1 MMRAE
6 VSKGDEVLKTK
17 EDLLLWLNQMV
28 PENLTFLDQSGAA
41 YLPEIRELE
50 AILRPLWAILPAYF
64 SGVELSDK
72 ERFFIEE
79 LKKRVE
85 SGDLPKI
92 TTKNR
97 QIAVELG
104 VIAYALGTYRERFLG
119 LFTPQGQQRFVT
131 WLNTINGIEFP
142 AGNWYFFLVLVN
154 AALKRNNLAYSESRL
169 QDALTQIESFYKG
182 NNWYTDGPNSQSDY
196 YIAFAFHFYGMLYA
210 SFCDDKP
217 AQVFKQRA
225 LGFAHDFQYWF
236 DEQGR
241 SLPFGRSL
249 TYRFAHVSFWSAL
262 VVTGLYKASDLT
274 LGQIKGLIF
283 RNFRFWQKQPIIAP
297 AEHNLSIG
305 YGYAQQL
312 MAEDYN
318 APGSP
323 MWAFKSFI
331 LLALPAQ
338 HPFWQVDEAALSK
351 QARTAQPIPGF
362 LIDSGKDQTTALSVR
377 QYANS
382 PQLYRGTEK
391 YSKFAYSTYFG
402 FNVSRG
408 QSGLSQFAID
418 STLAF
423 SLPNHDQ
430 YATRHQIDRAAVFPN
445 YAVSSWR
452 VWEKIRGISYL
463 IPISAAC
470 HIRIHEIDTP
480 ETVITAEGGFPLA
493 NWNHKYN
500 QATLT
505 KTVCKVTSECGNARI
520 QDLLENRHPSVVAQ
534 GPNTNLYSPEK
545 NAVPVLTGELAPG
558 HHILACLVSGS
569 PEKTSVPEV
578 SLTIEEKQFS
588 VHIGA
593 KEIVVAREAD

>member
-1 MMRAE
+1 MTH
-6 VSKGDEVLKTK
+6 VQTK
-17 EDLLLWLNQMV
+17 EDLMKWLDQMV
-28 PENLTFLDQSGAA
+28 PKDLAFLNQSGAA

-64 SGVELSDK
+64 SGAALSSD
-72 ERFFIEE
+72 EQFYIEE
-79 LKKRVE
+79 LKQRVE
-85 SGDLPKI
+85 AGNLPKI

-104 VIAYALGTYRERFLG
+104 VIAYALGTFREHFLSLFSAQGQERF
-119 LFTPQGQQRFVT
+119 VK
-131 WLNTINGIEFP
+131 WLNTINEIEFP

-154 AALKRNNLAYSESRL
+154 AALRKNKLPYSQVRL
-169 QDALTQIESFYKG
+169 DDALAKIETFYKG
-182 NNWYTDGPNSQSDY
+182 ANWYVDGPNAQSDY

-210 SFCDDKP
+210 SFVDD
-217 AQVFKQRA
+217 AAAERFKKRA

-262 VVTGLYKASDLT
+262 IVTGLYQASDLT

-283 RNFRFWQKQPIIAP
+283 RNFRFWQQQPIVVP
-297 AEHNLSIG
+297 AEHNLSVG

-323 MWAFKSFI
+323 MWAFKSLI
-331 LLALPAQ
+331 LLALPED
-338 HPFWQVDEAALSK
+338 HSFWQVAEAPLAK
-351 QARTAQPIPGF
+351 KARIAESIPGF
-362 LIDSGKDQTTALSVR
+362 LIDSDVDQTTALSAR

-408 QSGLSQFAID
+408 QSGLAQFAID

-423 SLPNHDQ
+423 SLPGHEQ
-430 YATRHQIDRAAVFPN
+430 YAARRVIDEADVFPS
-445 YAVSSWR
+445 YAVSRWQIWQTIQ
-452 VWEKIRGISYL
+452 VVTYL
-463 IPISAAC
+463 IPLSAAC

-480 ETVITAEGGFPLA
+480 YAVTVAEGGFPLA

-500 QATLT
+500 SATIT
-505 KTVCKVTSECGNARI
+505 MTMSQVTSDHGESLIR
-520 QDLLENRHPSVVAQ
+520 DLLGSRQPTVVTQ

-545 NAVPVLTGELAPG
+545 NAVPALTGELAAG
-558 HHILACLVSGS
+558 KHVLGTVVVGS
-569 PEKTSVPEV
+569 PQKTSLPNVA
-578 SLTIEEKQFS
+578 LAIEEKQFQLT
-588 VHIGA
+588 VDDQ
-593 KEIVVAREAD
+593 EIVIGRTKL